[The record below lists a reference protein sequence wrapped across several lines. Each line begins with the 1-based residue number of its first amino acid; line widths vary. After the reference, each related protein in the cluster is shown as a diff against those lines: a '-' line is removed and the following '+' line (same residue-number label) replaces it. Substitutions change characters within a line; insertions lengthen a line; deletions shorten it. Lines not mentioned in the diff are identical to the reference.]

1 MALKLAIASALLY
14 GFCWAQFFYAF
25 DCVLW
30 YSALIQGF
38 ILGLL
43 AGDLATGMILG
54 GGITLLTISMVASG
68 GIEPSDIA
76 FAGSATI
83 SIALINHMDTGTALT
98 LAIAMGLI
106 GEFFT
111 PVCYT
116 IANVFPHMMD
126 KYAEKADIKGI
137 KRTSW
142 LGALTMFAI
151 SAPVAF
157 LTVYLGSGLVDTIL
171 NVTPAWILTGLNV
184 AGGVLPAIGIAVTMK
199 IINQPKLTPVF
210 ILGYF
215 LVQLFGISVMGAA
228 IVGFCVVAILLAADS
243 IKAQTAVTADDDDD

>member
-14 GFCWAQFFYAF
+14 GFCWTQLFYAPT
-25 DCVLW
+25 CILW

-38 ILGLL
+38 VLGLL
-43 AGDLATGMILG
+43 AGDVTTGMILG
-54 GGITLLTISMVASG
+54 GGITLLAISMVASG
-68 GIEPSDIA
+68 GVEPSDIA

-83 SIALINHMDTGTALT
+83 SIALINGMEIGTALT

-116 IANVFPHMMD
+116 VANIFPHMVD
-126 KYAEKADIKGI
+126 KYADKGDIRGI
-137 KRTSW
+137 KRTTW
-142 LGALTMFAI
+142 LAALLMFVI

-157 LTVYLGSGLVDTIL
+157 LTVYFGSSLVDTIL
-171 NVTPAWILTGLNV
+171 NATPAWILTGLNV

-215 LVQLFGISVMGAA
+215 LVQLFGLSVMGAA
-228 IVGFCVVAILLAADS
+228 IIGFCVVAILLASDS
-243 IKAQTAVTADDDDD
+243 LKTQSAALTDDDDE

>member
-1 MALKLAIASALLY
+1 MTLKLAIAAALLY
-14 GFCWAQFFYAF
+14 GFCWTQLFYAPT
-25 DCVLW
+25 CILW

-43 AGDLATGMILG
+43 AGDVTTGMILG

-68 GIEPSDIA
+68 GVEPSDIA
-76 FAGSATI
+76 FAGSVTI

-106 GEFFT
+106 GEFYT

-116 IANVFPHMMD
+116 IANIFPHMVD
-126 KYAEKADIKGI
+126 KYAEEGNIEGI
-137 KRTSW
+137 KRTTW
-142 LGALTMFAI
+142 LAAATMFII

-157 LTVYLGSGLVDTIL
+157 LTVFFGSSLVDTIL
-171 NVTPAWILTGLNV
+171 NATPAWLLTGLNV
-184 AGGVLPAIGIAVTMK
+184 AGGILPAIGIAVTMK
-199 IINQPKLTPVF
+199 IINQPKLTSVF

-215 LVQLFGISVMGAA
+215 LVQLLGLSVMGAA
-228 IVGFCVVAILLAADS
+228 IIGFCVVAVLLYANS
-243 IKAQTAVTADDDDD
+243 MKPQTAVMDDDDEL

>member
-1 MALKLAIASALLY
+1 MVLKLAIASALLY
-14 GFCWAQFFYAF
+14 GFCWTQLFYAPT
-25 DCVLW
+25 CILW

-38 ILGLL
+38 VLGLL
-43 AGDLATGMILG
+43 AGDVATGMILG

-68 GIEPSDIA
+68 GVEPSDIA

-83 SIALINHMDTGTALT
+83 SIALINGMDTGTALT

-111 PVCYT
+111 PVCFT
-116 IANVFPHMMD
+116 IANIFPHMVD
-126 KYAEKADIKGI
+126 KCADNADVKGI
-137 KRTSW
+137 KRVTW
-142 LGALTMFAI
+142 LGAFVMFI
-151 SAPVAF
+151 VSAPVAF
-157 LTVYLGSGLVDTIL
+157 LTVYFGSALVDLIL
-171 NVTPAWILTGLNV
+171 EATPAWILTGLNV

-215 LVQLFGISVMGAA
+215 LVQLLGLSVMGAA
-228 IVGFCVVAILLAADS
+228 IIGFCVIATLLAAS
-243 IKAQTAVTADDDDD
+243 TMKPQNTALADDDDE